1 MELLYVKMSSKAHS
15 PTRATPYSAGLDLKS
30 AEYKEILPHQ
40 RQLVCTNLKIK
51 IPEGHYGRIAPRSGL
66 SIIHKID
73 TCAGVIDADYR
84 GEIKI
89 VLHNHGEEIFQVKP
103 GERVAQ
109 LICEKISLP
118 TTREVPSLS
127 DTERGQKGFGSSGS
141 T

>member
-1 MELLYVKMSSKAHS
+1 MELLYVKMSSRAHS

-40 RQLVCTNLKIK
+40 RQVVCTNLQMK
-51 IPEGHYGRIAPRSGL
+51 IPRGHYGRIAPRSGL
-66 SIIHKID
+66 SVTHNID

-89 VLHNHGEEIFQVKP
+89 VLHNHGEETFQVKP
-103 GERVAQ
+103 GEKVAQ

-118 TTREVPSLS
+118 ATKEVQGLS
-127 DTERGQKGFGSSGS
+127 DTERGQKGFGSSGF